1 MYNLIFSA
9 SVILIL
15 AILLFAGLKQD
26 KNGEKAIIL
35 QRFNNIRGFFALEI
49 IIGHVIRY
57 DKSIL
62 YPLGKFMIISVAF
75 FFFVSAFGL
84 SYSFR
89 TKDNYLKGF
98 IKKKCC
104 YLMLLI
110 VVAYC
115 LNVFISLF
123 VPVNT
128 GYYAGIQSIIPL
140 LFSKTNWYLWAL
152 LFFYFLFYIIFRFT
166 QKHRWLYF
174 FLIVSVLTALLFK
187 AGWPEGWYASSFAF
201 PFGLFYEEYYEK
213 CNDFLYSKKGY
224 GLTLLLVCLGLS
236 SQLLDTNSLVGMVYL
251 RNIMCIAG
259 LLILIY
265 VLHIF
270 EINNRGMRILTK
282 YSTELYLF
290 QFIYLRISEA
300 TPWDYKLRMIFVIT
314 LTAVTA
320 FFMYRVINKARACM
334 HTETPI

>member
-1 MYNLIFSA
+1 
-9 SVILIL
+9 
-15 AILLFAGLKQD
+15 
-26 KNGEKAIIL
+26 
-35 QRFNNIRGFFALEI
+35 
-49 IIGHVIRY
+49 
-57 DKSIL
+57 
-62 YPLGKFMIISVAF
+62 
-75 FFFVSAFGL
+75 
-84 SYSFR
+84 
-89 TKDNYLKGF
+89 
-98 IKKKCC
+98 
-104 YLMLLI
+104 
-110 VVAYC
+110 
-115 LNVFISLF
+115 
-123 VPVNT
+123 
-128 GYYAGIQSIIPL
+128 
-140 LFSKTNWYLWAL
+140 
-152 LFFYFLFYIIFRFT
+152 
-166 QKHRWLYF
+166 
-174 FLIVSVLTALLFK
+174 VSVLTALLFK

-334 HTETPI
+334 HT